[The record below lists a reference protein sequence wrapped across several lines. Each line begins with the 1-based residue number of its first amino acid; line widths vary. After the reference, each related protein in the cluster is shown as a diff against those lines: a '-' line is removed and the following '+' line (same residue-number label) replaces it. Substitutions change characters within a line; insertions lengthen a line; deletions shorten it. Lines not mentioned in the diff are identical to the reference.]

1 MKYEL
6 STANED
12 EDNLQARPA
21 TEYKTNAMY
30 PFTVELAPLVEA
42 LPVAE
47 LLEFVYL
54 INSGKLTRRKIHT
67 QRQPRG
73 EPAIKEFS
81 DIDYTS

>member
-1 MKYEL
+1 MKYKL

-12 EDNLQARPA
+12 EHNLQARPA

-47 LLEFVYL
+47 LLRFAYL
-54 INSGKLTRRKIHT
+54 INSGKLIRRKIHT
-67 QRQPRG
+67 QQ
-73 EPAIKEFS
+73 
-81 DIDYTS
+81 